1 MGSPK
6 VSLPTLMTLF
16 QGMKLIINCFSPDQ
30 FEISKADY
38 KWICIYLT
46 VYIYG
51 TWVQEIFKSI
61 LEKEVAEA
69 KKELDKKVANIAK
82 IEEGKKTKEGEKN
95 TISEKDPGRV
105 V

>member
-1 MGSPK
+1 
-6 VSLPTLMTLF
+6 
-16 QGMKLIINCFSPDQ
+16 MKLIVNCFLPDE

-46 VYIYG
+46 VFIYG
-51 TWVQEIFKSI
+51 TWVQEIFMSI
-61 LEKEVAEA
+61 LEKEDAKA
-69 KKELDKKVANIAK
+69 KKELDKKITQNNKKVANIAN

>member
-1 MGSPK
+1 
-6 VSLPTLMTLF
+6 
-16 QGMKLIINCFSPDQ
+16 MKLIVNCFSSYQ
-30 FEISKADY
+30 FDITRADY

-51 TWVQEIFKSI
+51 TWVVEIFKFI
-61 LEKEVAEA
+61 AEKEVAQN
-69 KKELDKKVANIAK
+69 KKESDKKIANIAK

-95 TISEKDPGRV
+95 TISEKDPGKV

>member
-1 MGSPK
+1 
-6 VSLPTLMTLF
+6 
-16 QGMKLIINCFSPDQ
+16 MKLIVNCFLPDE

-46 VYIYG
+46 VFIYG
-51 TWVQEIFKSI
+51 TWVQEIFMSI
-61 LEKEVAEA
+61 LEKEDAKA
-69 KKELDKKVANIAK
+69 KKELDKKIANIAN

>member
-1 MGSPK
+1 
-6 VSLPTLMTLF
+6 
-16 QGMKLIINCFSPDQ
+16 MKLIVNCFLPDE

-51 TWVQEIFKSI
+51 TWVQEIFISI
-61 LEKEVAEA
+61 LEKEVAKD
-69 KKELDKKVANIAK
+69 KKELGKKVANIAK
-82 IEEGKKTKEGEKN
+82 IEEAKKTKEGEKN
-95 TISEKDPGRV
+95 SISEKDPGRV

>member
-1 MGSPK
+1 
-6 VSLPTLMTLF
+6 
-16 QGMKLIINCFSPDQ
+16 MKLIVNCFLPDE

-46 VYIYG
+46 VFIYG
-51 TWVQEIFKSI
+51 TWVLEIFMSI
-61 LEKEVAEA
+61 LEKEDAKA
-69 KKELDKKVANIAK
+69 KKELDKKIAKNNKKVANIAN

>member
-1 MGSPK
+1 
-6 VSLPTLMTLF
+6 
-16 QGMKLIINCFSPDQ
+16 MKLIVNCFSPDQ
-30 FEISKADY
+30 YEISKADY

-51 TWVQEIFKSI
+51 TWVQEIFISI
-61 LEKEVAEA
+61 LEKEVA
-69 KKELDKKVANIAK
+69 KDKKVANITK

-95 TISEKDPGRV
+95 TISEKDHCKV

>member
-1 MGSPK
+1 M
-6 VSLPTLMTLF
+6 
-16 QGMKLIINCFSPDQ
+16 IINCFSPDQ
-30 FEISKADY
+30 FDITRADY

-51 TWVQEIFKSI
+51 TWVEEIFKSI
-61 LEKEVAEA
+61 NEKENAKD
-69 KKELDKKVANIAK
+69 KKESDKKIANIAK

-95 TISEKDPGRV
+95 TISEKDPVKV

>member
-1 MGSPK
+1 
-6 VSLPTLMTLF
+6 
-16 QGMKLIINCFSPDQ
+16 MKLIINCFSPDQ

-61 LEKEVAEA
+61 LEKEVAKD

-82 IEEGKKTKEGEKN
+82 IEEDKKTMEGKYRIWKKWRFN
-95 TISEKDPGRV
+95 IIITKLPMRLPIM
-105 V
+105 

>member
-1 MGSPK
+1 
-6 VSLPTLMTLF
+6 
-16 QGMKLIINCFSPDQ
+16 MKLIINCLSPDQ
-30 FEISKADY
+30 YEISKLDY

-61 LEKEVAEA
+61 LEKEVA
-69 KKELDKKVANIAK
+69 LDKKVANIAK

>member
-1 MGSPK
+1 
-6 VSLPTLMTLF
+6 
-16 QGMKLIINCFSPDQ
+16 MKLIINCFSPDQ

-38 KWICIYLT
+38 KLICIFLT

-61 LEKEVAEA
+61 LEKEVAKD

>member
-1 MGSPK
+1 
-6 VSLPTLMTLF
+6 
-16 QGMKLIINCFSPDQ
+16 MKLIINCLSPDQ
-30 FEISKADY
+30 YEISKLDY

-51 TWVQEIFKSI
+51 TWVQEIFLSI
-61 LEKEVAEA
+61 LEKEDAEA
-69 KKELDKKVANIAK
+69 KKELDKKISKNIKKDANIAK

>member
-1 MGSPK
+1 MI
-6 VSLPTLMTLF
+6 V
-16 QGMKLIINCFSPDQ
+16 NCFSPNQ

-38 KWICIYLT
+38 KWICFSLIF
-46 VYIYG
+46 YIYG
-51 TWVQEIFKSI
+51 KWVEEIYKSVK
-61 LEKEVAEA
+61 EKEDA
-69 KKELDKKVANIAK
+69 KKKKESDEKIAKINKKVANIAK

>member
-1 MGSPK
+1 M
-6 VSLPTLMTLF
+6 
-16 QGMKLIINCFSPDQ
+16 IINCFSPDQ
-30 FEISKADY
+30 FDITRADY

-51 TWVQEIFKSI
+51 TWVEEIFKSI
-61 LEKEVAEA
+61 NEKENAKD
-69 KKELDKKVANIAK
+69 KKESDKKIAK

-95 TISEKDPGRV
+95 TISEKDPVKV

>member
-1 MGSPK
+1 M
-6 VSLPTLMTLF
+6 V
-16 QGMKLIINCFSPDQ
+16 INCFLPDQ
-30 FEISKADY
+30 FDITRATY

-51 TWVQEIFKSI
+51 TWVQEIFISI
-61 LEKEVAEA
+61 LEKEVAKD
-69 KKELDKKVANIAK
+69 KKGLDKKVANIAK